1 MRPALEGPGA
11 GAVSCQSSLRHRDAP
26 AHGQGSQGEWQGPSR
41 KLTTLPQRELRR
53 EGLPW
58 KNKELRTLQVWRTG
72 RGVRGSVGLSA
83 HILPSCPSLQAM
95 TPKATG
101 GPNDA
106 APKEETDSLSSD
118 EGEMRSPGEEA
129 GSPIP
134 SPIPAG
140 KEVSEEEEVAG
151 TPGWEVRKPG
161 ASTGTSQHGSY

>member
-1 MRPALEGPGA
+1 M
-11 GAVSCQSSLRHRDAP
+11 
-26 AHGQGSQGEWQGPSR
+26 
-41 KLTTLPQRELRR
+41 
-53 EGLPW
+53 
-58 KNKELRTLQVWRTG
+58 
-72 RGVRGSVGLSA
+72 GLSA